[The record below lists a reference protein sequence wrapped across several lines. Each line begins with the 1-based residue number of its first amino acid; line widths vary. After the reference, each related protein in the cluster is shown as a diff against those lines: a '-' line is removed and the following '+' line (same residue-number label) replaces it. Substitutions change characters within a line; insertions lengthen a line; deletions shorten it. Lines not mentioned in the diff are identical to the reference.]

1 MDFTYYL
8 PGPNNTRIEYNTSSN
23 SVIII
28 GANGSGKSKLGAWIE
43 KNYAQN
49 THRIGAQRSLEF
61 GTYIKQMSYE
71 QATNKLIS
79 GSEEQTQSHDH
90 RWKWDG
96 EKWDYTSALLVDYE
110 SVLSAVWA
118 KQTKQES
125 EYIAK
130 CRERDHLGQSHDAVP
145 EMVVDKLS
153 RIWST
158 VFPHRNIHFTDGKV
172 TASFTLGENLVQ
184 YKGKDMSDGE
194 RVALYLMCQALGVP
208 ENKTVIIDEPELHL
222 HRSIMNRLWSA
233 IEQARQDCLF
243 IYITHDTQFAANHQQ
258 SQKIWVKEFDG
269 ANWIFEKVEDSALPE
284 QLLLDIMGNRRK
296 VLFVEGTSDSY
307 DTQLYTQLFKEY
319 YVVPCGGCSKVIE
332 QTKAMRAN
340 QQLHDLECYGLI
352 DRDYRCDTEID
363 NLRRDGIYVLDVAEV
378 ENLFIVEELLQAI
391 NQIQGFADQSR
402 IDAVETYIIDTRFS
416 GEINKQIQSATIS
429 EIKYRLS
436 TIDVSGQ
443 ADEEIQNQLSRFFEN
458 FDYTSIKRPVEEAFT
473 TAKATRDYKRVLRL
487 FNRKS
492 LMDSIGHYFGLTNQ
506 DYSNYVLRQLNGPN
520 AAIIK
525 AAIDSYLPVEIPH

>member
-79 GSEEQTQSHDH
+79 GSEEQTQNHDH

-269 ANWIFEKVEDSALPE
+269 ANWIFEKVEDSAIAVLIKDGE
-284 QLLLDIMGNRRK
+284 EISKQLYIC
-296 VLFVEGTSDSY
+296 FVERGKSMNYLLRLYRSAF
-307 DTQLYTQLFKEY
+307 QLSFFLPISVFFFKSMITLFKS
-319 YVVPCGGCSKVIE
+319 CFVI
-332 QTKAMRAN
+332 AAPP
-340 QQLHDLECYGLI
+340 
-352 DRDYRCDTEID
+352 D
-363 NLRRDGIYVLDVAEV
+363 NSC
-378 ENLFIVEELLQAI
+378 QK
-391 NQIQGFADQSR
+391 
-402 IDAVETYIIDTRFS
+402 TII
-416 GEINKQIQSATIS
+416 IC
-429 EIKYRLS
+429 L
-436 TIDVSGQ
+436 
-443 ADEEIQNQLSRFFEN
+443 
-458 FDYTSIKRPVEEAFT
+458 TS
-473 TAKATRDYKRVLRL
+473 
-487 FNRKS
+487 
-492 LMDSIGHYFGLTNQ
+492 
-506 DYSNYVLRQLNGPN
+506 NG
-520 AAIIK
+520 
-525 AAIDSYLPVEIPH
+525 

>member
-1 MDFTYYL
+1 
-8 PGPNNTRIEYNTSSN
+8 
-23 SVIII
+23 
-28 GANGSGKSKLGAWIE
+28 
-43 KNYAQN
+43 
-49 THRIGAQRSLEF
+49 
-61 GTYIKQMSYE
+61 
-71 QATNKLIS
+71 
-79 GSEEQTQSHDH
+79 
-90 RWKWDG
+90 
-96 EKWDYTSALLVDYE
+96 
-110 SVLSAVWA
+110 
-118 KQTKQES
+118 
-125 EYIAK
+125 
-130 CRERDHLGQSHDAVP
+130 
-145 EMVVDKLS
+145 
-153 RIWST
+153 
-158 VFPHRNIHFTDGKV
+158 
-172 TASFTLGENLVQ
+172 
-184 YKGKDMSDGE
+184 
-194 RVALYLMCQALGVP
+194 
-208 ENKTVIIDEPELHL
+208 
-222 HRSIMNRLWSA
+222 
-233 IEQARQDCLF
+233 
-243 IYITHDTQFAANHQQ
+243 
-258 SQKIWVKEFDG
+258 
-269 ANWIFEKVEDSALPE
+269 
-284 QLLLDIMGNRRK
+284 MGNRRK

>member
-23 SVIII
+23 SVII

-79 GSEEQTQSHDH
+79 GSEEQTQNHDH

-158 VFPHRNIHFTDGKV
+158 V
-172 TASFTLGENLVQ
+172 
-184 YKGKDMSDGE
+184 
-194 RVALYLMCQALGVP
+194 
-208 ENKTVIIDEPELHL
+208 
-222 HRSIMNRLWSA
+222 
-233 IEQARQDCLF
+233 
-243 IYITHDTQFAANHQQ
+243 
-258 SQKIWVKEFDG
+258 
-269 ANWIFEKVEDSALPE
+269 
-284 QLLLDIMGNRRK
+284 
-296 VLFVEGTSDSY
+296 
-307 DTQLYTQLFKEY
+307 
-319 YVVPCGGCSKVIE
+319 
-332 QTKAMRAN
+332 
-340 QQLHDLECYGLI
+340 
-352 DRDYRCDTEID
+352 
-363 NLRRDGIYVLDVAEV
+363 
-378 ENLFIVEELLQAI
+378 
-391 NQIQGFADQSR
+391 
-402 IDAVETYIIDTRFS
+402 
-416 GEINKQIQSATIS
+416 
-429 EIKYRLS
+429 
-436 TIDVSGQ
+436 
-443 ADEEIQNQLSRFFEN
+443 
-458 FDYTSIKRPVEEAFT
+458 
-473 TAKATRDYKRVLRL
+473 
-487 FNRKS
+487 
-492 LMDSIGHYFGLTNQ
+492 
-506 DYSNYVLRQLNGPN
+506 
-520 AAIIK
+520 
-525 AAIDSYLPVEIPH
+525 